1 MFAIVVNPASG
12 NGRHDAL
19 VERLKRMLNARSQA
33 CAVYETTGVGDTAR
47 QVRRAMDE
55 GCHSVALIGGD
66 GTLSEAV
73 GELAG
78 SPVTLYIVPCGTGN
92 DFARVLRLPKDPAQ
106 AFAAQLDGVACRI
119 DCGLINGCGF
129 INVSGSGF
137 DVEVLK
143 KTEELKARYPGG
155 RAYRKAVLSVL
166 ERYKPFEAELSIDG
180 GPFRRER
187 LTIVEIANGQYI
199 GGGMRVAPRAKEQD
213 GLFDVVLVRTV
224 PRGLIPLLLPLFML
238 GLHAGLPVTRMCR
251 ARSVVL
257 RAPGMTVNIDGR
269 LVQMDEAH
277 YRIMPGAL
285 RMMRPAR

>member
-1 MFAIVVNPASG
+1 MFAIVVNPAAG
-12 NGRHDAL
+12 NGRQATLLD
-19 VERLKRMLNARSQA
+19 RLKRMLNERSEA
-33 CAVYETTGVGDTAR
+33 YAVYETTGVGDTAR

-55 GCHSVALIGGD
+55 GCHSIALIGGD
-66 GTLSEAV
+66 GTLGEAV

-78 SPVTLYIVPCGTGN
+78 SSVTLYIVPCGTGN
-92 DFARVLRLPKDPAQ
+92 DFARAFRLPKDPVR
-106 AFAAQLDGVACRI
+106 AFAAQLDGTACQI
-119 DCGLINGCGF
+119 DCGLINDCGF

-143 KTEELKARYPGG
+143 KTEELKRLYPGEK
-155 RAYRKAVLSVL
+155 AYRKAVLSVL
-166 ERYKPFEAELSIDG
+166 ERYKPFEAELSVDG